1 MKPFLSVLV
10 AALLILLLA
19 TPLPLWAQTAAPAPS
34 PAQPPLSSKGDVST
48 PAPKKQTKPRSAA
61 QQKND
66 ERMRACGKEWREAKA
81 ANKTGGKTWREFS
94 TECRKKKKAGG

>member
-1 MKPFLSVLV
+1 MKPVFYVLM
-10 AALLILLLA
+10 AALVVPVLA
-19 TPLPLWAQTAAPAPS
+19 TPLPLRAQTAVPAPA
-34 PAQPPLSSKGDVST
+34 PAQPPSSSKGDVT
-48 PAPKKQTKPRSAA
+48 APAPKKQKKPRSAA

-66 ERMRACGKEWREAKA
+66 DRMRACGKEWRDAKA